1 MLTDTPAAL
10 SLKPRILIADDSR
23 IVRATLIKH
32 IEGMFEFR
40 EALDGEQAWEAI
52 LIDPSIRVV
61 ISDLTMPKLD
71 GYGLLKRIRASKIS
85 RIRNMPVVV
94 VSGSDEQA
102 ERDRAKAAG
111 ATDLITKGIGT
122 GQLLS
127 RLDILSKL
135 VSTQNEFERG
145 LEALVHSRDAGDHV
159 ELPSP
164 QEWSQRAEEM
174 RSSAVRQNRNFV
186 ILNACIGLKHPELDG
201 YPASPPISV
210 INAIGQL
217 LHRTVRQTDSV
228 ARTGENEF
236 TIATGSIHFDSA
248 RNFAERVCRAI
259 ANANLVKDGQMAL
272 IASCGVVS
280 ISECS
285 SANSAGMLDE
295 MRQIARDRASLG
307 LQNGIT
313 GVIGAEEETLLKQG
327 ASLPG
332 IVTAQTAAGAAIAPE
347 VQDKAADLAVDL
359 ATLLRWIKEGKDEQV
374 LLHVNKLSAE
384 LQPLLDL
391 LLSRQKAG
399 TP

>member
-1 MLTDTPAAL
+1 MLTDSPAAI

-122 GQLLS
+122 AQLLS

-145 LEALVHSRDAGDHV
+145 LEALVNSSDAGDHV

-164 QEWSQRAEEM
+164 DEWAMRAEDM

-186 ILNACIGLKHPELDG
+186 ILNACIGLKHPELDA
-201 YPASPPISV
+201 YPAAPPSSV
-210 INAIGQL
+210 ITAIGQL
-217 LHRTVRQTDSV
+217 LHRTVRQTDCV

-259 ANANLVKDGQMAL
+259 ANANLVRDGQLAM

-280 ISECS
+280 VSEC
-285 SANSAGMLDE
+285 AAADGADMLE
-295 MRQIARDRASLG
+295 QMRYMARERAVLG
-307 LQNGIT
+307 LRNAIT
-313 GVIGAEEETLLKQG
+313 GVIGAEEESLLQQG
-327 ASLPG
+327 GSLPG
-332 IVTAQTAAGAAIAPE
+332 IGARQALSGP
-347 VQDKAADLAVDL
+347 QDKAADLAIDL
-359 ATLLRWIKEGKDEQV
+359 ATLLRWVKEGKEDQV
-374 LLHVNKLSAE
+374 LLHINKLSAE

-391 LLSRQKAG
+391 LLSRHKAG
-399 TP
+399 GS

>member
-1 MLTDTPAAL
+1 MLTDTPDAL

-40 EALDGEQAWEAI
+40 EALDGEQAWEAL

-71 GYGLLKRIRASKIS
+71 GYGLLQRIRSSKIS

-111 ATDLITKGIGT
+111 ATDLITKGIAT

-145 LEALVHSRDAGDHV
+145 LEALVHRGDADDQV
-159 ELPSP
+159 ELLS
-164 QEWSQRAEEM
+164 QEEWEARAEGM
-174 RSSAVRQNRNFV
+174 RISAVRQNRNFV
-186 ILNACIGLKHPELDG
+186 VLNACIGLKHIALEG
-201 YPASPPISV
+201 YPASPPASV

-217 LHRTVRQTDSV
+217 LHRTVRQTDCV
-228 ARTGENEF
+228 ARTGEIEF

-259 ANANLVKDGQMAL
+259 ANANLVKDGQMVL

-280 ISECS
+280 VTECDE
-285 SANSAGMLDE
+285 AGVDALDD
-295 MRQIARDRASLG
+295 MRKVARSRALLG

-313 GVIGAEEETLLKQG
+313 GVIGAEEATLLRQG
-327 ASLPG
+327 ESLPG
-332 IVTAQTAAGAAIAPE
+332 IVVSDAVAQEMTS
-347 VQDKAADLAVDL
+347 DLSIDL
-359 ATLLRWIKEGKDEQV
+359 ATLLCWIKEGKEDQV
-374 LLHVNKLSAE
+374 LVHIGKLSIE
-384 LQPLLDL
+384 LQPLVDL
-391 LLSRQKAG
+391 LLKQQRA
-399 TP
+399 

>member
-1 MLTDTPAAL
+1 MLTVTPGDI

-40 EALDGEQAWEAI
+40 EALDGEQAWEML

-71 GYGLLKRIRASKIS
+71 GYGLLKRIRSSKIG
-85 RIRNMPVVV
+85 RIRTMPVVV

-145 LEALVHSRDAGDHV
+145 LEALVQHADSDDQFA
-159 ELPSP
+159 LPSP
-164 QEWSQRAEEM
+164 ETWDAQAEVM
-174 RSSAVRQNRNFV
+174 LASALRQNRNFV
-186 ILNACIGLKHPELDG
+186 VLNACIGLKHVELDA
-201 YPASPPISV
+201 YPALPPPGI
-210 INAIGQL
+210 INAVGQL
-217 LHRTVRQTDSV
+217 LHRTVRQTDCV
-228 ARTGENEF
+228 ARTGEIEF

-259 ANANLVKDGQMAL
+259 AHANLIKDAQMVL

-280 ISECS
+280 ITEYDGYDGEL
-285 SANSAGMLDE
+285 AEPKGTLRN
-295 MRQIARDRASLG
+295 MRMIAKNRAVLG
-307 LQNGIT
+307 LQNAIT
-313 GVIGAEEETLLKQG
+313 GVIGAQEEVLLRQGRSVPGMVDDAAAPTPPAET
-327 ASLPG
+327 
-332 IVTAQTAAGAAIAPE
+332 T
-347 VQDKAADLAVDL
+347 DLSIDL
-359 ATLLRWIKEGKDEQV
+359 ATLLRWIKDGKEEQV
-374 LLHVNKLSAE
+374 LAHIGKLSAE
-384 LQPLLDL
+384 LQPLVDL
-391 LLSRQKAG
+391 LLKQQRS
-399 TP
+399 

>member
-1 MLTDTPAAL
+1 MLTDTPGDI

-40 EALDGEQAWEAI
+40 EALDGEQAWEML

-71 GYGLLKRIRASKIS
+71 GYGLLKRIRSSKIG
-85 RIRNMPVVV
+85 RIRTMPVVV

-145 LEALVHSRDAGDHV
+145 LEALVHHADSDDQLA
-159 ELPSP
+159 LPSP
-164 QEWSQRAEEM
+164 EAWDAQAEVM
-174 RSSAVRQNRNFV
+174 LASALRQNRNFV
-186 ILNACIGLKHPELDG
+186 VLNACIGLKHAELDA
-201 YPASPPISV
+201 YPALPPPGIV
-210 INAIGQL
+210 NAVGQL
-217 LHRTVRQTDSV
+217 LHRTVRQTDCV
-228 ARTGENEF
+228 ARTGEIEF

-259 ANANLVKDGQMAL
+259 AHANLIKDTQMVL

-280 ISECS
+280 ITEYDSEL
-285 SANSAGMLDE
+285 AEPKGTLRN
-295 MRQIARDRASLG
+295 MRMIAKNRALLG
-307 LQNGIT
+307 LQNAIT
-313 GVIGAEEETLLKQG
+313 GVIGAKEEVLLRQGRSVPGMVDDVATSTLPAET
-327 ASLPG
+327 
-332 IVTAQTAAGAAIAPE
+332 T
-347 VQDKAADLAVDL
+347 DLSIDL
-359 ATLLRWIKEGKDEQV
+359 ATLLRWIKDGKEEQV
-374 LLHVNKLSAE
+374 LAHIGKLSAE
-384 LQPLLDL
+384 LQPLVDL
-391 LLSRQKAG
+391 LLKQQRS
-399 TP
+399 

>member
-40 EALDGEQAWEAI
+40 EALDGEQAWEAL

-71 GYGLLKRIRASKIS
+71 GYGLLKRIRASKIG

-122 GQLLS
+122 AQLLS

-145 LEALVHSRDAGDHV
+145 LEALVHSSDVGDHV

-164 QEWSQRAEEM
+164 QEWAQRAEEM
-174 RSSAVRQNRNFV
+174 RSNAARQNRNFV

-201 YPASPPISV
+201 YPASPPFSV

-217 LHRTVRQTDSV
+217 LHRTVRLSDCV

-259 ANANLVKDGQMAL
+259 ANANLIGDGQMDL

-280 ISECS
+280 IAECA
-285 SANSAGMLDE
+285 SAAAEDMLND
-295 MRQIARDRASLG
+295 MRQLAGERALLG
-307 LQNGIT
+307 LQKGVT
-313 GVIGAEEETLLKQG
+313 GVIGNEEERLLQQG
-327 ASLPG
+327 ESLL
-332 IVTAQTAAGAAIAPE
+332 TQSLLE
-347 VQDKAADLAVDL
+347 QQEKAADLAIDL
-359 ATLLRWIKEGKDEQV
+359 ATLLRWIKEGKEEQA
-374 LLHVNKLSAE
+374 LLHINKLSVE
-384 LQPLLDL
+384 LQPLLNL

>member
-40 EALDGEQAWEAI
+40 EALDGEQAWEAL

-71 GYGLLKRIRASKIS
+71 GYGLLKRIRASKIG

-122 GQLLS
+122 AQLLS

-145 LEALVHSRDAGDHV
+145 LEALVHSSDVGDHV

-164 QEWSQRAEEM
+164 QEWAQRAEEM
-174 RSSAVRQNRNFV
+174 RSNAARQNRNFV

-201 YPASPPISV
+201 YPASPPFSV

-217 LHRTVRQTDSV
+217 LHRTVRQTDCV

-259 ANANLVKDGQMAL
+259 ANANLIGDGQMDL

-280 ISECS
+280 IAECASAASE
-285 SANSAGMLDE
+285 GMLDD
-295 MRQIARDRASLG
+295 MRQLARERALLG
-307 LQNGIT
+307 LQKGVT
-313 GVIGAEEETLLKQG
+313 GVIGNDEERLLKQG
-327 ASLPG
+327 ESLL
-332 IVTAQTAAGAAIAPE
+332 TQSLLE
-347 VQDKAADLAVDL
+347 QQEKAADLAIDL
-359 ATLLRWIKEGKDEQV
+359 ATLLRWIKEGKEEQV
-374 LLHVNKLSAE
+374 LLHINKLSVE
-384 LQPLLDL
+384 LQPLVDL

-399 TP
+399 AP

>member
-40 EALDGEQAWEAI
+40 EALDGEQAWEAL

-122 GQLLS
+122 AQLLS

-145 LEALVHSRDAGDHV
+145 LEALVNSSDTGDHA
-159 ELPSP
+159 ELPTLD
-164 QEWSQRAEEM
+164 EWSARAEEM
-174 RSSAVRQNRNFV
+174 RGNAARQNRNFV
-186 ILNACIGLKHPELDG
+186 ILNACIGLKHPELQG
-201 YPASPPISV
+201 YPAAPPVSV
-210 INAIGQL
+210 ITAIGQL
-217 LHRTVRQTDSV
+217 LHRTVRQTDCV
-228 ARTGENEF
+228 ARTGEAEF
-236 TIATGSIHFDSA
+236 MIATGSIHFDSA

-280 ISECS
+280 IAEID
-285 SANSAGMLDE
+285 ATTDMLGN
-295 MRQIARDRASLG
+295 MCQMARTRALLG

-313 GVIGAEEETLLKQG
+313 GVIAEEEGRLLLQG
-327 ASLPG
+327 ETLPG
-332 IVTAQTAAGAAIAPE
+332 IVAEQLIHSRDERRADMAI
-347 VQDKAADLAVDL
+347 DLP
-359 ATLLRWIKEGKDEQV
+359 TLLRWIKEGREAQV
-374 LLHVNKLSAE
+374 LAHVDSLSLE
-384 LQPLLDL
+384 LQPLVDL
-391 LLSRQKAG
+391 LLSRQKSRA
-399 TP
+399 P

>member
-1 MLTDTPAAL
+1 MLTDSPNAL

-40 EALDGEQAWEAI
+40 EALDGEQAWEAL

-71 GYGLLKRIRASKIS
+71 GYGLLQRIRSSKIS

-111 ATDLITKGIGT
+111 ATDLITKGIAT

-145 LEALVHSRDAGDHV
+145 LEALVHRGDADDQA
-159 ELPSP
+159 ELLS
-164 QEWSQRAEEM
+164 QEEWEERAEGM
-174 RSSAVRQNRNFV
+174 RISAVRQNRNFV
-186 ILNACIGLKHPELDG
+186 VLNACIGLKHIALEG
-201 YPASPPISV
+201 YPASPPATV

-217 LHRTVRQTDSV
+217 LHRTVRQTDCV
-228 ARTGENEF
+228 ARTGEIEF

-259 ANANLVKDGQMAL
+259 ANANLVKDGQMVL

-280 ISECS
+280 VAECEDVGVN
-285 SANSAGMLDE
+285 ALDD
-295 MRQIARDRASLG
+295 MRKVARSRALLG

-313 GVIGAEEETLLKQG
+313 GVIGAEEATLLQQG
-327 ASLPG
+327 ERLPG
-332 IVTAQTAAGAAIAPE
+332 IVVSDAVAQERTS
-347 VQDKAADLAVDL
+347 DLSIDL
-359 ATLLRWIKEGKDEQV
+359 ATLLRWIKEGKEDQV
-374 LLHVNKLSAE
+374 LAHIDKLSIE
-384 LQPLLDL
+384 LQPLVDL
-391 LLSRQKAG
+391 LLKQQRA
-399 TP
+399 

>member
-40 EALDGEQAWEAI
+40 EALDGEQAWEAL

-71 GYGLLKRIRASKIS
+71 GYGLLKRIRASKIG

-122 GQLLS
+122 AQLLS

-145 LEALVHSRDAGDHV
+145 LEALVHSSDVGDHV

-164 QEWSQRAEEM
+164 QEWAQRAEEM
-174 RSSAVRQNRNFV
+174 RSNAARQNRNFV

-201 YPASPPISV
+201 YPASPPFSV

-217 LHRTVRQTDSV
+217 LHRTVRQTDCV

-259 ANANLVKDGQMAL
+259 ANANLIGDRQMDL

-280 ISECS
+280 IAECASAASE
-285 SANSAGMLDE
+285 GMLDD
-295 MRQIARDRASLG
+295 MCQLARERALLG
-307 LQNGIT
+307 LQKGVT
-313 GVIGAEEETLLKQG
+313 GVIGNDEERLLQQG
-327 ASLPG
+327 ESLL
-332 IVTAQTAAGAAIAPE
+332 TQSLLE
-347 VQDKAADLAVDL
+347 QQEKAADLAIDL
-359 ATLLRWIKEGKDEQV
+359 ATLLRWIKEGKEEQV
-374 LLHVNKLSAE
+374 LLHINKLSVE
-384 LQPLLDL
+384 LQPLVDL

>member
-1 MLTDTPAAL
+1 MLTDSHRDI

-23 IVRATLIKH
+23 IVRATLIKR

-40 EALDGEQAWEAI
+40 EALDGEQAWEML

-71 GYGLLKRIRASKIS
+71 GYGLLKRIRSSKIA

-135 VSTQNEFERG
+135 ISTQNEFERG
-145 LEALVHSRDAGDHV
+145 LEALVQHV
-159 ELPSP
+159 DSGGEHVALQPVE
-164 QEWSQRAEEM
+164 EWEEQAETM
-174 RSSAVRQNRNFV
+174 RTNAMRQNRNFV
-186 ILNACIGLKHPELDG
+186 VLTACIGLKHIELDA
-201 YPASPPISV
+201 YPALPPPSV
-210 INAIGQL
+210 VNAIGQL
-217 LHRTVRQTDSV
+217 LHRTVRQTDCV
-228 ARTGENEF
+228 ARTGEIEF

-259 ANANLVKDGQMAL
+259 AHANLIKDGQMAL

-280 ISECS
+280 ISEY
-285 SANSAGMLDE
+285 AGETAETEGSLAA
-295 MRQIARDRASLG
+295 MRVVAKERALLG
-307 LQNGIT
+307 LHNAIT
-313 GVIGAEEETLLKQG
+313 GVIGTQEELLLKQG
-327 ASLPG
+327 GHLSDMEINTVVPAKNG
-332 IVTAQTAAGAAIAPE
+332 E
-347 VQDKAADLAVDL
+347 VDLSIDL
-359 ATLLRWIKEGKDEQV
+359 ATLLRWIKEGKEDQV
-374 LLHVNKLSAE
+374 LGHIGKLSTE
-384 LQPLLDL
+384 LQPLVDL
-391 LLSRQKAG
+391 LLKQYKV
-399 TP
+399 

>member
-40 EALDGEQAWEAI
+40 EALDGEQAWEAL

-71 GYGLLKRIRASKIS
+71 GYGLLKRIRASKIG

-94 VSGSDEQA
+94 ISGSDEQA

-122 GQLLS
+122 AQLLS

-145 LEALVHSRDAGDHV
+145 LEALVHSSDTGDHV

-164 QEWSQRAEEM
+164 QEWEQRAEEM
-174 RSSAVRQNRNFV
+174 RSNAARQNRNFV

-201 YPASPPISV
+201 YPASPPFSV

-217 LHRTVRQTDSV
+217 LHRTVRQTDCV

-259 ANANLVKDGQMAL
+259 ANANLIGDGQMDL

-280 ISECS
+280 IAECASVASE
-285 SANSAGMLDE
+285 GMLDD
-295 MRQIARDRASLG
+295 MRQLARERALLG
-307 LQNGIT
+307 LQKGVT
-313 GVIGAEEETLLKQG
+313 GVIGNDEERLLQQG
-327 ASLPG
+327 ESLL
-332 IVTAQTAAGAAIAPE
+332 TQSLLE
-347 VQDKAADLAVDL
+347 QQEKAADLAVDL
-359 ATLLRWIKEGKDEQV
+359 GTLLRWIKEGKEEQV
-374 LLHVNKLSAE
+374 LLHVNKLSVE

>member
-1 MLTDTPAAL
+1 MYTQSSPVDI

-40 EALDGEQAWEAI
+40 EALDGEQAWEML

-71 GYGLLKRIRASKIS
+71 GYGLLKRIRSSKIG
-85 RIRNMPVVV
+85 RIRNLPVVV
-94 VSGSDEQA
+94 VSGSDEQE

-122 GQLLS
+122 AQLLS

-145 LEALVHSRDAGDHV
+145 LEALVHSADTHQLALISPDAW
-159 ELPSP
+159 
-164 QEWSQRAEEM
+164 QTQAEAM
-174 RSSAVRQNRNFV
+174 HAHALRQSRNFV
-186 ILNACIGLKHPELDG
+186 ILTACIGLRHVDLEG
-201 YPASPPISV
+201 YPTSPPVSV

-217 LHRTVRQTDSV
+217 LHRTVRQTDCV
-228 ARTGENEF
+228 AHTGEIEF

-248 RNFAERVCRAI
+248 HQFAERVCRAI
-259 ANANLVKDGQMAL
+259 TNADLVKGGKIAL

-280 ISECS
+280 ITEE
-285 SANSAGMLDE
+285 AGLIDPRTGLAGMLE
-295 MRQIARDRASLG
+295 VARRRAVLG

-313 GVIGAEEETLLKQG
+313 GVIAADEEILLKKG
-327 ASLPG
+327 ESLPG
-332 IVTAQTAAGAAIAPE
+332 LAMETAAQTAGEEQVELSIN
-347 VQDKAADLAVDL
+347 L
-359 ATLLRWIKEGKDEQV
+359 ATLLQWIKEGRQDQV
-374 LLHVNKLSAE
+374 LAHIGKMSGE
-384 LQPLLDL
+384 LQPLVDL
-391 LLSRQKAG
+391 LLKQHK
-399 TP
+399 P

>member
-1 MLTDTPAAL
+1 MPSDSSEI

-40 EALDGEQAWEAI
+40 EALDGEQAWEAL

-61 ISDLTMPKLD
+61 ISDLSMPKLD
-71 GYGLLKRIRASKIS
+71 GYGLLKRIRSSKIS

-102 ERDRAKAAG
+102 ERERAKAAG

-145 LEALVHSRDAGDHV
+145 LEALVHRSGTDDHV
-159 ELPSP
+159 ALLSP
-164 QEWSQRAEEM
+164 EVWAIRAEGM
-174 RSSAVRQNRNFV
+174 RNSAVRQSRNFV
-186 ILNACIGLKHPELDG
+186 VLNACIGLKHADLDG
-201 YPASPPISV
+201 YPASPPASV

-217 LHRTVRQTDSV
+217 LHRTVRQTDCV
-228 ARTGENEF
+228 TRTGEIEF

-248 RNFAERVCRAI
+248 RYFAERVCRAI
-259 ANANLVKDGQMAL
+259 ARANLINDGRMAL

-280 ISECS
+280 ITEYDD
-285 SANSAGMLDE
+285 AIADTAGALGI
-295 MRQIARDRASLG
+295 MREVARSRALLG

-313 GVIGAEEETLLKQG
+313 GVIGTEEEILLSQG

-332 IVTAQTAAGAAIAPE
+332 IETDDVSHVAQDGQP
-347 VQDKAADLAVDL
+347 DLSIDL
-359 ATLLRWIKEGKDEQV
+359 ATLLRWIKDGREDQV
-374 LLHVNKLSAE
+374 LTHIGKLSTE
-384 LQPLLDL
+384 LQPLVDL
-391 LLSRQKAG
+391 LLKQQR
-399 TP
+399 T

>member
-40 EALDGEQAWEAI
+40 EALDGEQAWEAL

-71 GYGLLKRIRASKIS
+71 GYGLLKRIRASKIR

-145 LEALVHSRDAGDHV
+145 LEALVHSTATDDHV

-164 QEWSQRAEEM
+164 QEWAARAEDM

-186 ILNACIGLKHPELDG
+186 ILNACIGVKHPELEG
-201 YPASPPISV
+201 YPASPPPSV
-210 INAIGQL
+210 VNAIGQL
-217 LHRTVRQTDSV
+217 LHRTVRQTDCV
-228 ARTGENEF
+228 ARTGEIEF

-280 ISECS
+280 VAESNTS
-285 SANSAGMLDE
+285 VSAEMLDDL
-295 MRQIARDRASLG
+295 RQTARDRALLG

-313 GVIGAEEETLLKQG
+313 GVIGADEGQLLKQG

-332 IVTAQTAAGAAIAPE
+332 MVAHDVMHARE
-347 VQDKAADLAVDL
+347 DRRADLAIDL
-359 ATLLRWIKEGKDEQV
+359 ATLLRWIKEGREAQV
-374 LLHVNKLSAE
+374 LAHIDQLSSE
-384 LQPLLDL
+384 LQPLVDL
-391 LLSRQKAG
+391 LLSRQKSQL
-399 TP
+399 P

>member
-1 MLTDTPAAL
+1 M
-10 SLKPRILIADDSR
+10 KPRILIADDSR

-40 EALDGEQAWEAI
+40 EALDGEQAWEAL

-71 GYGLLKRIRASKIS
+71 GYGLLQRIRSSKIS

-111 ATDLITKGIGT
+111 ATDLITKGIAT

-145 LEALVHSRDAGDHV
+145 LEALVHRGDVDDQV
-159 ELPSP
+159 ELLS
-164 QEWSQRAEEM
+164 QEEWEARAEGM
-174 RSSAVRQNRNFV
+174 RISAVRQNRNFV
-186 ILNACIGLKHPELDG
+186 VLNACIGLKHIALEG
-201 YPASPPISV
+201 YPASPPASV

-217 LHRTVRQTDSV
+217 LHRTVRQTDCV
-228 ARTGENEF
+228 ARTGEIEF

-259 ANANLVKDGQMAL
+259 ANANLVKDGQMVL

-280 ISECS
+280 VTECDE
-285 SANSAGMLDE
+285 AGVNALDD
-295 MRQIARDRASLG
+295 MRKVARSRALLG

-313 GVIGAEEETLLKQG
+313 GVIGAEEATLLQQG
-327 ASLPG
+327 ESLPG
-332 IVTAQTAAGAAIAPE
+332 IAVSGAV
-347 VQDKAADLAVDL
+347 VQEKTSDLSIDL
-359 ATLLRWIKEGKDEQV
+359 ATLLRWIKEGKEDQV
-374 LLHVNKLSAE
+374 LAHIGKLSIE
-384 LQPLLDL
+384 LQPLVDL
-391 LLSRQKAG
+391 LLKQQRA
-399 TP
+399 

>member
-1 MLTDTPAAL
+1 MLTDTPDAL

-40 EALDGEQAWEAI
+40 EALDGEQAWEAL

-71 GYGLLKRIRASKIS
+71 GYGLLQRIRSSKIS

-111 ATDLITKGIGT
+111 ATDLITKGIAT

-145 LEALVHSRDAGDHV
+145 LEALVHRGDVDDQV
-159 ELPSP
+159 ELLS
-164 QEWSQRAEEM
+164 QEEWEARAEGM
-174 RSSAVRQNRNFV
+174 RISAVRQNRNFV
-186 ILNACIGLKHPELDG
+186 VLNACIGLKHIALEG
-201 YPASPPISV
+201 YPASPPASV

-217 LHRTVRQTDSV
+217 LHRTVRQTDCV
-228 ARTGENEF
+228 ARTGEIEF

-259 ANANLVKDGQMAL
+259 ANANLVKDGQMVL

-280 ISECS
+280 VTECDE
-285 SANSAGMLDE
+285 AGVNALDD
-295 MRQIARDRASLG
+295 MRKVARSRALLG

-313 GVIGAEEETLLKQG
+313 GVIGAEEATLLQQG
-327 ASLPG
+327 ESLPG
-332 IVTAQTAAGAAIAPE
+332 IAVSGAV
-347 VQDKAADLAVDL
+347 VQEKTSDLSIDL
-359 ATLLRWIKEGKDEQV
+359 ATLLRWIKEGKEDQV
-374 LLHVNKLSAE
+374 LAHIGKLSIE
-384 LQPLLDL
+384 LQPLVDL
-391 LLSRQKAG
+391 LLKQQRA
-399 TP
+399 

>member
-1 MLTDTPAAL
+1 MLNDSYRDI

-40 EALDGEQAWEAI
+40 EALDGEQAWEML

-71 GYGLLKRIRASKIS
+71 GYGLLKRIRSSKIG
-85 RIRNMPVVV
+85 RIRTMPVVV

-145 LEALVHSRDAGDHV
+145 LEALAQHVDSNHHIALLSPDAWAVQAEGM
-159 ELPSP
+159 
-164 QEWSQRAEEM
+164 RA
-174 RSSAVRQNRNFV
+174 SAARQQRNFV
-186 ILNACIGLKHPELDG
+186 VLNACIGLKHLELEG
-201 YPASPPISV
+201 YPALPPASV

-217 LHRTVRQTDSV
+217 LHRTVRQTDCV
-228 ARTGENEF
+228 ARTGEIEF

-248 RNFAERVCRAI
+248 RHFAERVCRAI
-259 ANANLVKDGQMAL
+259 AHANLIKDGQMAL

-280 ISECS
+280 ISEYVEET
-285 SANSAGMLDE
+285 AATTGMLDA
-295 MRQIARDRASLG
+295 MMVVAKKRALLG
-307 LQNGIT
+307 LQNAIT
-313 GVIGAEEETLLKQG
+313 GVIGAQEEALLEQG
-327 ASLPG
+327 EHLPDMAALAAS
-332 IVTAQTAAGAAIAPE
+332 TASNRE
-347 VQDKAADLAVDL
+347 ADLSMDL
-359 ATLLRWIKEGKDEQV
+359 ATLLRWIKEGREAEV
-374 LLHVNKLSAE
+374 LAHIGKMSAE
-384 LQPLLDL
+384 LQPLVDL
-391 LLSRQKAG
+391 LLKQHKA
-399 TP
+399 

>member
-1 MLTDTPAAL
+1 MRTDSPRDL

-40 EALDGEQAWEAI
+40 EALDGEQAWEAL

-71 GYGLLKRIRASKIS
+71 GYGLLQRIRSS
-85 RIRNMPVVV
+85 RIGRIRTMPVVV

-102 ERDRAKAAG
+102 ERERAKAAG

-122 GQLLS
+122 AQLLS

-145 LEALVHSRDAGDHV
+145 LEALMQSDAEQV

-164 QEWSQRAEEM
+164 EVWENQAEGMRA
-174 RSSAVRQNRNFV
+174 SAVRQGRNFV
-186 ILNACIGLKHPELDG
+186 ILTARIGLRHLELEG
-201 YPASPPISV
+201 MPTSPPASV
-210 INAIGQL
+210 VNAIGQL
-217 LHRTVRQTDSV
+217 LHRTVRQTDCV
-228 ARTGENEF
+228 AQTGDTEF

-259 ANANLVKDGQMAL
+259 VHANLGNDQNMVL
-272 IASCGVVS
+272 VASCGVTS
-280 ISECS
+280 ITEYPHE
-285 SANSAGMLDE
+285 ADVPDVTLVE
-295 MRQIARDRASLG
+295 MRTVASRRATLG

-313 GVIGAEEETLLKQG
+313 GVIGTQEEVLLNQGQTLPALVLDVSQVKTPD
-327 ASLPG
+327 SP
-332 IVTAQTAAGAAIAPE
+332 
-347 VQDKAADLAVDL
+347 DLSIDL
-359 ATLLRWIKEGKDEQV
+359 ATLLRWIKEGREEQV
-374 LLHVNKLSAE
+374 LAHIGKLSTE
-384 LQPLLDL
+384 LQPLVDL
-391 LLSRQKAG
+391 LLKQQRN
-399 TP
+399 

>member
-1 MLTDTPAAL
+1 MLTDSPNAL

-40 EALDGEQAWEAI
+40 EALDGEQAWEAL

-71 GYGLLKRIRASKIS
+71 GYGLLQRIRSSKIS

-111 ATDLITKGIGT
+111 ATDLITKGIAT

-145 LEALVHSRDAGDHV
+145 LEALVHRGDADDQA
-159 ELPSP
+159 ELLS
-164 QEWSQRAEEM
+164 QEEWEERAEGM
-174 RSSAVRQNRNFV
+174 RISAVRQNRNFV
-186 ILNACIGLKHPELDG
+186 VLNACIGLKHIALEG
-201 YPASPPISV
+201 YPASPPATV

-217 LHRTVRQTDSV
+217 LHRTVRQTDCV
-228 ARTGENEF
+228 ARTGEIEF

-259 ANANLVKDGQMAL
+259 ANANLVKDGQMVL

-280 ISECS
+280 VAECGDVGVN
-285 SANSAGMLDE
+285 ALDD
-295 MRQIARDRASLG
+295 MRKVARSRALLG

-313 GVIGAEEETLLKQG
+313 GVIGAEEATLLQQG
-327 ASLPG
+327 ERLPS
-332 IVTAQTAAGAAIAPE
+332 IAVSDAVAQEKTS
-347 VQDKAADLAVDL
+347 DLSIDL
-359 ATLLRWIKEGKDEQV
+359 ATLLRWIKEGKEDQV
-374 LLHVNKLSAE
+374 LAHIGKLSIE
-384 LQPLLDL
+384 LQPLVDL
-391 LLSRQKAG
+391 LLKQQRA
-399 TP
+399 

>member
-1 MLTDTPAAL
+1 MLNDSPGNF

-40 EALDGEQAWEAI
+40 EALDGEQAWEML

-61 ISDLTMPKLD
+61 ISDWTMPKLD
-71 GYGLLKRIRASKIS
+71 GYGLLKRIRSSKIR

-145 LEALVHSRDAGDHV
+145 LEELVHRSSDDHV
-159 ELPSP
+159 ELLSQ
-164 QEWSQRAEEM
+164 QEWKLRAEEM
-174 RSSAVRQNRNFV
+174 RSNAARQNRNFV
-186 ILNACIGLKHPELDG
+186 ILNACIGFKHLELEG
-201 YPASPPISV
+201 YPSSPPASV
-210 INAIGQL
+210 LNAIGQL
-217 LHRTVRQTDSV
+217 LHRTVRQTDCV
-228 ARTGENEF
+228 ARTGEIEF
-236 TIATGSIHFDSA
+236 TIATGSIHFDTA
-248 RNFAERVCRAI
+248 RHFAERVCGAI
-259 ANANLVKDGQMAL
+259 AHANLIKDGQMAL

-280 ISECS
+280 ISECGS
-285 SANSAGMLDE
+285 GVSDDAALEE
-295 MRQIARDRASLG
+295 MCQAAKSRALLG

-313 GVIGAEEETLLKQG
+313 GVIGAEEEVLLRQG
-327 ASLPG
+327 GSLPANAMDTVASAKQSG
-332 IVTAQTAAGAAIAPE
+332 
-347 VQDKAADLAVDL
+347 DDLSVDL
-359 ATLLRWIKEGKDEQV
+359 ASLLEWIKEGREDRV
-374 LLHVNKLSAE
+374 LAHIDKWSSE
-384 LQPLLDL
+384 WQPLLA
-391 LLSRQKAG
+391 LLSKQKNNEDA
-399 TP
+399 